1 MIIDFLQASDW
12 SHLISQGS
20 ALFQVILIDLV
31 MAGDN
36 AVAVGL
42 AAAGLPAE
50 QRKKAIMWGLVG
62 AIVTRIIFVL
72 LTVQLLQIT
81 GLLIAGGI
89 LLVWVAWKMWRELR
103 EQNQEHQAEE
113 SLEEATGVDI
123 DQSGTVEKAKPSGVK
138 PKSLRAAIIQILV
151 ADVSMSLDN
160 VLAVAGAAHQHVE
173 ILVFGLILAIILM
186 GAAAHVISN
195 VLHKYRWIGYVGLAV
210 IAFVAGRMIWE
221 GHRDVVVDLNKVDA
235 YNQFMPEFLDISKEE
250 IKHFSVKTLS

>member
-1 MIIDFLQASDW
+1 MIIDFFQPSDW
-12 SHLISQGS
+12 AHLASQGS
-20 ALFQVILIDLV
+20 ALVQVILIDLV

-103 EQNQEHQAEE
+103 EQAQEHEAEDLIE
-113 SLEEATGVDI
+113 DATGVDI
-123 DQSGTVEKAKPSGVK
+123 DQSGTIAKSAATGVK
-138 PKSLRAAIIQILV
+138 PKTLRAAIIQILI

-160 VLAVAGAAHQHVE
+160 VLAVAGAAHSHVE
-173 ILVFGLILAIILM
+173 ILVFGLILAIVLM
-186 GAAAHVISN
+186 GVAAHVISN

-210 IAFVAGRMIWE
+210 ITFVAGRMIWE

-235 YNQFMPEFLDISKEE
+235 YNQIMPGFLDITKEE
-250 IKHFSVKTLS
+250 IKHFSVKAI